1 MINNYQDGVSE
12 EMISTLVHKFYDVIR
27 DDTALGPIFNERITQ
42 WDHHLQTM
50 CDFWS
55 SITLKTRRFQG
66 RPMLKHQL
74 IADRTRPDNFARWL
88 ELFKQAV
95 EEEIPPHLQMEFL
108 EPAARIAQSLQIG
121 MFQVPFDK
129 KEVQNQLNLL
139 EGKNEVA

>member
-1 MINNYQDGVSE
+1 MTNEYQDSVSE
-12 EMISTLVHKFYDVIR
+12 EMISALVHKFYDVIR
-27 DDTALGPIFNERITQ
+27 DDTVLGPIFNERITQ
-42 WDHHLQTM
+42 WDRHLQTM

-74 IADRTRPDNFARWL
+74 IADRTRPEHFARWL

-108 EPAARIAQSLQIG
+108 EPATRIAQSLQIG

-139 EGKNEVA
+139 EEKDEVA

>member
-1 MINNYQDGVSE
+1 MTNEYQDSVSE
-12 EMISTLVHKFYDVIR
+12 EMISTLVHKFYDAIR
-27 DDTALGPIFNERITQ
+27 DDAVLGPIFNERITA
-42 WDHHLQTM
+42 WDRHLQTM

-74 IADRTRPDNFARWL
+74 IADRTGPDHFTRWL
-88 ELFKQAV
+88 ELFKQVV

-129 KEVQNQLNLL
+129 QEVQNQLNLL